1 MLRLL
6 ASCCWLG
13 AFVAV
18 GFAQAPPVPEPPPEL
33 FAYLKKPEPAFAWK
47 MLTKTPTPQGTV
59 TLLEMTSQTW
69 QGLVWTHQIE
79 LIVPKDVTPTETMVL
94 YNTGGKPNTTTAMLG
109 LQIAQLVK
117 APVAFLYG
125 IPNQPLFGGKTE
137 DALIAETFVKYLE
150 TEDGSWPL
158 LFPMVKSLIKAMDAI
173 QAHAKEDWKF
183 DVKQFVVTGA
193 SKRGWTSWLTGASG
207 DPRVKAIAPLV
218 IDTLNFPKQ
227 MTNQVQAFGKPSLMI
242 ADYTRRGLVPIP
254 DSGAAKKL
262 WQMVDPWMYRG
273 KLTLPKLIV
282 NGTNDPYWPQD
293 ALNSYWDDLT
303 GEKHLLYV
311 PNAGHDLRGSGVD
324 GKKELLPSRAVS
336 TLAAFCRSQ
345 ITGKPMPQLTWDYQA
360 DGEFLMVKPIGTVK
374 SQMLWHA
381 DADTRDFRG
390 GKWTGDV
397 GLEAQETKRYDGTL
411 EVGLKLKPGTKK
423 FRAMFGEVVFDF
435 DGVPFHDSTQIRISE
450 PKK

>member
-6 ASCCWLG
+6 ASCCCLVGLASSALG
-13 AFVAV
+13 QA
-18 GFAQAPPVPEPPPEL
+18 APPAPPTDL
-33 FAYLKKPEPAFAWK
+33 FDYLKKPEAVFAWK
-47 MLTKTPTPQGTV
+47 QVSKTPTPQGTI
-59 TLLEMTSQTW
+59 TILDLTSQTW
-69 QGLVWTHQIE
+69 QGIVWKHQIE
-79 LIVPKDVTPTETMVL
+79 LIVPKDVTPTATMVL
-94 YNTGGKPNTTTAMLG
+94 YNTGGKPNATTAMLG

-158 LFPMVKSLIKAMDAI
+158 LFPMVKSLLKAMDAI
-173 QAHAKEDWKF
+173 QAHAMEDWKF
-183 DVKQFVVTGA
+183 EVKQFVVTGA

-227 MTNQVQAFGKPSLMI
+227 MTNQVEAFGKPSLMI

-293 ALNSYWDDLT
+293 ALNSYWNDLA
-303 GEKHLLYV
+303 GDKHLLYV
-311 PNAGHDLRGSGVD
+311 PNAGHDLRCIGDD
-324 GKKELLPSRAVS
+324 GKKELLPMKAVN

-345 ITGKPMPQLTWDYQA
+345 IFDKPMPQLTWEYQA
-360 DGEFLMVKPIGTVK
+360 SGDFLMVKPIGTVK
-374 SQMLWHA
+374 ALTLWRA
-381 DADTRDFRG
+381 DSETRDFRG
-390 GKWTGDV
+390 SKWTGEVALKD
-397 GLEAQETKRYDGTL
+397 QETKKYDGTL
-411 EVGLKLKPGTKK
+411 EVGYKLKPNAQP
-423 FRAMFGEVVFDF
+423 FQAMFGEVTFDY
-435 DGVPFHDSTQIRISE
+435 DGIPLNLSTQIRIE
-450 PKK
+450 VKK